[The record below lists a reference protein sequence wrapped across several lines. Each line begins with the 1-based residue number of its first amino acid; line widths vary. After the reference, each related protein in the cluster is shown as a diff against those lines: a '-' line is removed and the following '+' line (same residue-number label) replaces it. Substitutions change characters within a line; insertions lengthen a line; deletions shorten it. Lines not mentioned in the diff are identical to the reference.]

1 MRREGFRKCTKSND
15 RVSRV
20 KQFPEAED
28 CEAENSSR
36 ARTESDNNSRVE
48 VDIRTEETY
57 MTYETYIC
65 EAEKTR
71 VE

>member
-1 MRREGFRKCTKSND
+1 MKSND

-28 CEAENSSR
+28 CEAEDSSCVQ
-36 ARTESDNNSRVE
+36 TESDNNGRVE
-48 VDIRTEETY
+48 VDIQTEETY